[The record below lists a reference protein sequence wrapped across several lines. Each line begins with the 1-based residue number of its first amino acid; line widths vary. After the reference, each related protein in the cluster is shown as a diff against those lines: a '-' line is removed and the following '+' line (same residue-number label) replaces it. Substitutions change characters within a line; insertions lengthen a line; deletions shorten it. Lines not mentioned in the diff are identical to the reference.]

1 MAEAM
6 SFVLRNSSDEQ
17 LERGVRRVID
27 DAVKKPSLCIESGV
41 KALLFNIMKGYTSR
55 FHSKAER
62 VLQLLTSEA
71 IYPVGDK
78 ANQGFSLIYGTVVSF
93 IVAY

>member
-6 SFVLRNSSDEQ
+6 LVVLRNALDEQ
-17 LERGVRRVID
+17 LERGVRRVIN
-27 DAVKKPSLCIESGV
+27 DAVKKPSLCRESGV

-55 FHSKAER
+55 FHSKVDR

-71 IYPVGDK
+71 IYPVDDK
-78 ANQGFSLIYGTVVSF
+78 LTK
-93 IVAY
+93 